1 MFDKM
6 RVMALSKQ
14 FMDGQ
19 IDTDSFYQTLTR
31 TLARRWAAPV
41 PACGSTPTR

>member
-31 TLARRWAAPV
+31 TLAEEM
-41 PACGSTPTR
+41 GSTRARPADA